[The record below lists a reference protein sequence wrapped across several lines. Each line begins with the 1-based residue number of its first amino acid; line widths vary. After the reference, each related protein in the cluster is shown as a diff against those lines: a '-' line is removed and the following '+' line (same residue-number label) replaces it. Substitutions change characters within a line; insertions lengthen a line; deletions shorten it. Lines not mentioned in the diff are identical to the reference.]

1 MIIIS
6 IYATNLII
14 LSSIMII
21 FDIINLF
28 INLVLTNM
36 TKKFLNLNT
45 EEKYDFKIAR
55 RISK

>member
-28 INLVLTNM
+28 INLILTKI
-36 TKKFLNLNT
+36 TKILKS
-45 EEKYDFKIAR
+45 KYGGKI
-55 RISK
+55 